1 MSPGV
6 VAKDLIRPSHEHD
19 ARNRRDYESR
29 IGALQRSGF
38 FACLSAC
45 DSGQSTGSLEVVN
58 ATPTPS
64 YGSRLVNVLMWSGC
78 LSE

>member
-29 IGALQRSGF
+29 IGALRRPGF
-38 FACLSAC
+38 CSRAYLRAIP
-45 DSGQSTGSLEVVN
+45 VN
-58 ATPTPS
+58 PLA
-64 YGSRLVNVLMWSGC
+64 LWKL
-78 LSE
+78 